1 VPSERHRTPS
11 ADSVRR
17 MSDILVGHSSKS
29 QTRRFPMARALKM
42 SGGMS
47 PIRSVHVFVLALTTL
62 TPPLAIAADSEPA
75 LSAHL
80 PPRRLPIF
88 GVMGDAGLPDGLN
101 ASVVVRPLSWM
112 HAHAGFGSNG
122 FARGYRA
129 GISVLP
135 LGQLLSLSAEAGR
148 YGDGDVSQLVARFAG
163 NPGDGS
169 SALKQ
174 IRYDYANAH
183 IGLDMGKRR
192 AVFFIHGGISLV
204 RATLGEMHTYGPA
217 TSDTE
222 VTVSG
227 RPTVHLTAAPTF
239 KVGLIVYF
247 I

>member
-1 VPSERHRTPS
+1 
-11 ADSVRR
+11 
-17 MSDILVGHSSKS
+17 
-29 QTRRFPMARALKM
+29 
-42 SGGMS
+42 MS
-47 PIRSVHVFVLALTTL
+47 PIRSLRLFVLALTISI
-62 TPPLAIAADSEPA
+62 PALAAAADAEPA
-75 LSAHL
+75 LSA
-80 PPRRLPIF
+80 RLPRQRLPVF

-112 HAHAGFGSNG
+112 HVHAGFGSNG

-135 LGQLLSLSAEAGR
+135 FGQVLSLSAEAGR
-148 YGDGDVSQLVARFAG
+148 YGDGDVSKMVARFTG

-183 IGLDMGKRR
+183 VGLEMGKRR

-204 RATLGEMHTYGPA
+204 RATLGEMRTSIPSSTYGAA
-217 TSDTE
+217 TPDTE

-227 RPTVHLTAAPTF
+227 RPTVRLTAAPTF